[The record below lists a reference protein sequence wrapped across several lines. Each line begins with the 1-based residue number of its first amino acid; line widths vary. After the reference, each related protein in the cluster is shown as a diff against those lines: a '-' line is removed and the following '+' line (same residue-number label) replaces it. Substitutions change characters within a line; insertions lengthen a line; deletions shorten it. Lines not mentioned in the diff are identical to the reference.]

1 MNASRHKLPSEKA
14 QKSFGAK
21 LLHSAFTRII
31 VGSASIFLVGILMKW
46 IFEPLL
52 LSIGLEV
59 NIAKTIRYSLTIAA
73 MLSTYYWLFTYY
85 ERRKITELAKGYF
98 LKDSLLGNILAIL
111 SISAVML
118 ILYLG
123 GYYQVVVIN
132 DNALNLLFPL
142 VFIALMGTLEELIF
156 RGVLYRIIETR
167 LSTNL
172 ALIISGLF
180 FGLSHITNEHATILS
195 VLGAGIGGLIAGMMF
210 STTKRL
216 WLPISF
222 HIMWNFMQV
231 FYGTPVSGIDE
242 FSRYSFF
249 QSRLQGPD
257 LLTGGPFGPEN
268 SIITIILTLIIFGA
282 FYFVAW
288 KNDRLI
294 APFWR
299 IKEQVQ

>member
-1 MNASRHKLPSEKA
+1 MNASGHKRPPEKA

-21 LLHSAFTRII
+21 LLHSAVTRII
-31 VGSASIFLVGILMKW
+31 VGSVSIFLVGMLIKW
-46 IFEPLL
+46 TFEPLL
-52 LSIGLEV
+52 LSTGLEEAT
-59 NIAKTIRYSLTIAA
+59 AKTIRYALTLAA
-73 MLSTYYWLFTYY
+73 ILSTYYWLFTYY
-85 ERRKITELAKGYF
+85 ERRKVTELAQGYF
-98 LKDSLLGNILAIL
+98 LKDSLLGITLAFL
-111 SISAVML
+111 SISTVIL
-118 ILYLG
+118 LLYLG

-132 DNALNLLFPL
+132 DKVLHLLFPL

-156 RGVLYRIIETR
+156 RGVLYRIIESR
-167 LSTNL
+167 LGTNL

-180 FGLSHITNEHATILS
+180 FGLSHITNEHATLVS

-222 HIMWNFMQV
+222 HVMWNFTQV

-242 FSRYSFF
+242 FSGYSLF

-268 SIITIILTLIIFGA
+268 SIITIILTLIIFGV

-288 KNDRLI
+288 RNDRLI
-294 APFWR
+294 VPFWR
-299 IKEQVQ
+299 IKERV